1 MVLPE
6 STGNTFIGIAQ
17 EIGWTLR
24 LRTDI
29 SDTEGRLPHRVLLAL
44 SPKEGECFNDR
55 MVIRGPDQR
64 YSEDYTALTRRFIC
78 LCKPAGRGS
87 TGRIQQAD
95 PGSPV

>member
-6 STGNTFIGIAQ
+6 STGNTFIEIAH
-17 EIGWTLR
+17 EIGWNLR

-44 SPKEGECFNDR
+44 SPKEGECFIDR

-64 YSEDYTALTRRFIC
+64 YSEDYSSD
-78 LCKPAGRGS
+78 PAFYLFM
-87 TGRIQQAD
+87 
-95 PGSPV
+95 

>member
-1 MVLPE
+1 M
-6 STGNTFIGIAQ
+6 
-17 EIGWTLR
+17 R

-64 YSEDYTALTRRFIC
+64 YSEDYTALT
-78 LCKPAGRGS
+78 
-87 TGRIQQAD
+87 QAFYLFM
-95 PGSPV
+95 